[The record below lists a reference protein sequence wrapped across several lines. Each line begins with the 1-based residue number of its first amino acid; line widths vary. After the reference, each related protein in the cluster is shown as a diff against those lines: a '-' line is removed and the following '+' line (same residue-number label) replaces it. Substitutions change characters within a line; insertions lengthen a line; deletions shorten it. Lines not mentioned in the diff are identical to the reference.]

1 MSARMLL
8 NQALR
13 VLGRRRDLGA
23 AIAAAP
29 VVAPEV
35 EEPQP
40 PLVFLPGMLDRA
52 TAAVPGFAP
61 LSHERA
67 TARAAKVVHAEVRR
81 LDLHDALVHPAGV
94 DLWGAALRHRPLGRG
109 DLRGPVVRLDRAVFC
124 RSSVATRYF
133 GHWLLDACS
142 TAMLAEAG
150 EATIIDV
157 NPAWP
162 HAAAYAAA
170 FGITPTPAPLARVG
184 RLSLWQDHALGP
196 HKRARLAVMRDRLAA
211 AFGTPDPAGRRI
223 LLRRPGGGATR
234 QIANEAALEARLAQ
248 RGFTPCDPGAL
259 DAPAL
264 WRRLAGAATVVSL
277 EGSHMNHLVLALP
290 PGARVLA
297 LIPGDRFTLIQAGY
311 AQAARLRFGF
321 VVLDPGAAGY
331 RADCDAVERTL
342 DLLEA

>member
-1 MSARMLL
+1 M

-13 VLGRRRDLGA
+13 ACGRRRDLGP

-29 VVAPEV
+29 VVAPDV
-35 EEPQP
+35 EEPQLP
-40 PLVFLPGMLDRA
+40 IVSLPGMLDRA

-61 LSHERA
+61 LADERA
-67 TARAAKVVHAEVRR
+67 TAGAARVMHAGVRR

-109 DLRGPVVRLDRAVFC
+109 DLRGPVVWLDRAVFC

-157 NPAWP
+157 NPDWP

-170 FGITPTPAPLARVG
+170 LGIAPIAAPLARVG

-196 HKRARLAVMRDRLAA
+196 HKRARFAVMRARLAA
-211 AFGTPDPAGRRI
+211 AFGAPDKAGARI
-223 LLRRPGGGATR
+223 LLRRPGGGANR
-234 QIANEAALEARLAQ
+234 LIANEAALEDRLLR
-248 RGFTPCDPGAL
+248 RGFTVIDPGAL
-259 DAPAL
+259 DLPAL
-264 WRRLAGAATVVSL
+264 WRSLAPAATVVSV
-277 EGSHMNHLVLALP
+277 EGSHMNHLVLALA
-290 PGARVLA
+290 PGARVMA
-297 LIPGDRFTLIQAGY
+297 MIPGDRFTLIQAGY
-311 AQAARLRFGF
+311 AQAASLRFGF

-331 RADCDAVERTL
+331 RVDCDAVERTL
-342 DLLEA
+342 DLLET